1 MPSHILV
8 VEDERDLQRVI
19 TYNFKQAGFDV
30 VSAPDGETALRAVKE
45 ERFDLVLLDLMLP
58 DMPGTEVCRRLKQ
71 SPQTSAIPVVM
82 VTAKGEEVDRIVGFE
97 LGADDYVVKPFSVRE
112 LILRVRAIL
121 RRAEGAEETEERFTF
136 GKLEVDRAAHRAWV
150 EGEEVAFTA
159 LELRLLVMLYDRR
172 GRVLTRDLL
181 LDEVW
186 GSHVDVTARNVD
198 THVKR
203 VREKLGAA
211 GEYIETVRGVGY
223 RFRAEVGDEAAGA
236 SRPPGR
242 GADEAAADSDREG
255 GAPRP
260 TAR

>member
-1 MPSHILV
+1 
-8 VEDERDLQRVI
+8 
-19 TYNFKQAGFDV
+19 
-30 VSAPDGETALRAVKE
+30 
-45 ERFDLVLLDLMLP
+45 
-58 DMPGTEVCRRLKQ
+58 
-71 SPQTSAIPVVM
+71 
-82 VTAKGEEVDRIVGFE
+82 
-97 LGADDYVVKPFSVRE
+97 SVRE

-121 RRAEGAEETEERFTF
+121 RRAEGTSEAEERFTF

-159 LELRLLVMLYDRR
+159 LELRLLTMLYDRR

-223 RFRAEVGDEAAGA
+223 RFRAEPSDTSAASPA
-236 SRPPGR
+236 PGPVSE
-242 GADEAAADSDREG
+242 DDSK
-255 GAPRP
+255 AP
-260 TAR
+260 AR

>member
-8 VEDERDLQRVI
+8 VEDERDLQRVL

-71 SPQTSAIPVVM
+71 APQTSAIPVVM

-112 LILRVRAIL
+112 LVLRVRAIL
-121 RRAEGAEETEERFTF
+121 RRAEGPAEAEERFAF
-136 GKLEVDRAAHRAWV
+136 GRLEVDRAAHRAWV
-150 EGEEVAFTA
+150 DGQEVGFTA
-159 LELRLLVMLYDRR
+159 LELRLLTMLHDRR

-203 VREKLGAA
+203 VREKLGLA

-223 RFRAEVGDEAAGA
+223 RFRAEPVDDG
-236 SRPPGR
+236 
-242 GADEAAADSDREG
+242 
-255 GAPRP
+255 RP
-260 TAR
+260 TGHRGQDENEGSDVDEPAPKSSRR

>member
-8 VEDERDLQRVI
+8 VEDERDLLRVL
-19 TYNFKQAGFDV
+19 TYNLKQAGFDAV
-30 VSAPDGETALRAVKE
+30 GAGDGETAMRAVRE

-71 SPQTSAIPVVM
+71 NKETAHIPVVM
-82 VTAKGEEVDRIVGFE
+82 VTAKGEEIDRIVGFE

-121 RRAEGAEETEERFTF
+121 KRAEGAPEAEDKLTF
-136 GKLEVDRAAHRAWV
+136 GRLLVDRAAHRAWV
-150 EGEEVAFTA
+150 DGQEVAFTA
-159 LELRLLVMLYDRR
+159 LELRLLMMLHDRR

-186 GSHVDVTARNVD
+186 GSHADVTARNVD

-223 RFRAEVGDEAAGA
+223 RVRSEPLDETTPAP
-236 SRPPGR
+236 SKP
-242 GADEAAADSDREG
+242 
-255 GAPRP
+255 APR
-260 TAR
+260 